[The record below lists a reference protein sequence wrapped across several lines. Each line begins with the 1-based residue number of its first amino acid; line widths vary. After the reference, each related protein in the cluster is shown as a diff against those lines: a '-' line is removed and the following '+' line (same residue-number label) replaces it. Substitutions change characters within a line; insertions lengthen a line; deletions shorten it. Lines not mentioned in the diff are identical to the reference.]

1 MPGFSFTEFLLT
13 VQGMEPGKL
22 TREMKQSKIMHIQYV
37 IIPCEPCSSYQI
49 LCSSIFTLPWG
60 SGGMGGGGGGG
71 GLRLRLYPRETVDM
85 KGSLSSIQ
93 KRVHLMLV
101 NKIRNKN
108 TVVTI

>member
-49 LCSSIFTLPWG
+49 LCSSIFNLPWG
-60 SGGMGGGGGGG
+60 DGGGGIKTISQGNCGHEG
-71 GLRLRLYPRETVDM
+71 QLVIHPE
-85 KGSLSSIQ
+85 KGSL
-93 KRVHLMLV
+93 
-101 NKIRNKN
+101 NACY
-108 TVVTI
+108 